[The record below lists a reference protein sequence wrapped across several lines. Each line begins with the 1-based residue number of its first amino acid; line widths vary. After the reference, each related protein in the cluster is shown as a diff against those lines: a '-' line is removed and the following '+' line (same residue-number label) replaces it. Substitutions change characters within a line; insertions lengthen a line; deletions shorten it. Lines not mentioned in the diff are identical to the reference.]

1 MKKNRLGNVWGNT
14 AADDVVE
21 PEPEATKAT
30 PKKAVIHLIEPK
42 PEPTKPTPKKETKI
56 LNQSEERRGP
66 GRPPGKRTNP
76 DYQSV
81 TTFLHKQ
88 TYLDVQRALVGSG
101 QDFGDVVD
109 DLLKDWLKQKG

>member
-21 PEPEATKAT
+21 PEPEIEEI
-30 PKKAVIHLIEPK
+30 PKKEVIKPIEPK
-42 PEPTKPTPKKETKI
+42 PEPAKPTPKKEREV
-56 LNQSEERRGP
+56 LSQSEGRRGP

-88 TYLDVQRALVGSG
+88 TYLDVQRALVGTE

-109 DLLKDWLKQKG
+109 DLLKEWLKRKI

>member
-21 PEPEATKAT
+21 PEPEVAKPA
-30 PKKAVIHLIEPK
+30 PKKEVIKLIEPK
-42 PEPTKPTPKKETKI
+42 LEPTKPTPKKETKT
-56 LNQSEERRGP
+56 LSQSEERRGP

-76 DYQSV
+76 NYQSV

-88 TYLDVQRALVGSG
+88 TYLDVQRALVGTQ
-101 QDFGDVVD
+101 QDFGDIVD
-109 DLLKDWLKQKG
+109 ILLKDWLKRNL